1 MNTVVIDGPTRDKL
15 LAVGGTAEIRDESGA
30 LIGQFT
36 KLTQIGPYVVEGEWP
51 SDQEIDRRLRE
62 GRRFT
67 AAQVEE
73 RLRKLKE
80 ALE

>member
-1 MNTVVIDGPTRDKL
+1 MNTVVVDAPTRDRL
-15 LAVGGTAEIRDESGA
+15 LKARGEVEVRDESGEMIGTFVKVTRMGKY
-30 LIGQFT
+30 LI
-36 KLTQIGPYVVEGEWP
+36 EGEWP
-51 SDQEIDRRLRE
+51 TDEEIDRRMRE
-62 GRRFT
+62 GKRFT